1 MEIPELKTW
10 VIFYLIS
17 FVVLLFALF
26 LTSQGVLL
34 WVSLFLVLVLIVVNF
49 FTIFVEIN
57 RRKERHKRLKNIA
70 HVNDPE
76 YNLNQKK
83 LW

>member
-1 MEIPELKTW
+1 MEIPVLRTW

-34 WVSLFLVLVLIVVNF
+34 WVSLSLVIALIGVNF
-49 FTIFVEIN
+49 FTIFIEIN
-57 RRKERHKRLKNIA
+57 RRKNRMNRLKDIA
-70 HVNDPE
+70 QVDNPE
-76 YNLNQKK
+76 YNLDQKK

>member
-1 MEIPELKTW
+1 MEIPVLRTW

-34 WVSLFLVLVLIVVNF
+34 WVSLFLVLVLIGVNF
-49 FTIFVEIN
+49 FTIFIEIN
-57 RRKERHKRLKNIA
+57 RRKQRHNRLKNIA
-70 HVNDPE
+70 QVDDPE

>member
-1 MEIPELKTW
+1 MDIPVLRTW

-34 WVSLFLVLVLIVVNF
+34 WISLFLVLVLIGVNF
-49 FTIFVEIN
+49 FTIFIEIK
-57 RRKERHKRLKNIA
+57 RRGQRHTRLKNIA
-70 HVNDPE
+70 QVDDPE